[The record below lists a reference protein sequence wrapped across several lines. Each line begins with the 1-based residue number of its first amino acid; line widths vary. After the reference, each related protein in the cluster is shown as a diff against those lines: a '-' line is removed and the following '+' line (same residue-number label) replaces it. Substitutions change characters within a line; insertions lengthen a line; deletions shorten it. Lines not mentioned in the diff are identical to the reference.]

1 MKCPSCHNDDTSVLD
16 SRLAE
21 EGFAIRRRRECDR
34 CGYRF
39 STVEEVELLNLTVVK
54 RDGRREPYNRE
65 KIEQGL
71 RKALQK
77 RPFTAE
83 RFKKLVS
90 QIERDMQLRGRA
102 EITSQHIGE
111 LIMKRLQKVDQV
123 AYIRFASVY
132 RQFQDI
138 ESFKQ
143 ELSRLRPKKKK

>member
-90 QIERDMQLRGRA
+90 QIERDMQLRGRT